1 MIRFLIAFAASFI
14 VAILPASPTLAA
26 IDDVQQAGH
35 VQPIDEVLSLFEGT
49 GSAEKAGQAFQI
61 AQATGTD
68 PRGPRTLGAVP
79 NAVQVPS
86 LQCLS
91 VAEAETILGERR
103 LRLGQV
109 YQRASNACPDGGIVA
124 QSPPRGRTVRPGTS
138 IEVVITGNGNAPAS
152 GITVPELTGL
162 TPAEA
167 QSQLR
172 ATGLDIGR
180 IAKESAAA
188 PLGTIVSQSPAAGSS
203 TPRGSR
209 INITVAS
216 EVRIPDLR
224 QLSRE
229 EAIQKLQDS
238 SLALGRVTEESSS
251 QPNGTIIKQ
260 WPLPGVPAAADDQ
273 VDITVAKGQTVP
285 SLTNLTLNDART
297 RLRDAGLRPGRVES
311 RVSDRRR
318 GTIIEQRPA
327 ANATVS
333 PGVTVDVV
341 LAATPVVPDLAGRT
355 LEQARNLIGGQLLQV
370 GSVTTK
376 VSNAPQGTIIEQ
388 QPRANAE
395 ASPGGT
401 VDLVIAEG
409 LETPK
414 LVGLSLEEAGA
425 LLANQLM
432 RLGKVERRT
441 SPDGDGR
448 IIDQS
453 PQAGAPASFG
463 VSIDVVISEPPII
476 PDLRGMS
483 PDAVASTLTEKQ
495 LVLANVDYQLSA
507 ELPDQT
513 VLSQEPAPGSPFANG
528 GTVSVVLAVTA
539 PPPDRPDLVPVPNV
553 TSLTAAQADQ
563 ALKDLGLALRLD
575 GATGG
580 DQPNRVTAQAP
591 VAGRLV
597 AIGSPVAARLESID
611 EVLVPDLLGVVHDTV
626 DTTLANAFLA
636 VGRQEWRLST
646 QPDGTVISQDPA
658 PGTPIAFG
666 NPVNLVF
673 SASALI
679 PDLTGL
685 TPEEAN
691 PILISQS
698 LRLGGIR
705 ETFSLHWPGTI
716 VAQTPPAE
724 SPARLD
730 TIVRVDIVGLA
741 GPLTA
746 GGTLL
751 VALAGLAWFRA
762 RGGGFAPA
770 GAGNTPTPPPVYGI
784 SRGATVRPGFDKT
797 ARSARP
803 APPPRPEPDYVV
815 HVDPGTQ
822 VTQTDASSLVK
833 SSIRLR
839 GRADP
844 GEQTLAINS

>member
-1 MIRFLIAFAASFI
+1 MVRFLIALAASYV
-14 VAILPASPTLAA
+14 VAFLPVSETLAA
-26 IDDVQQAGH
+26 DDVTPLRGPASFLGQD
-35 VQPIDEVLSLFEGT
+35 VF
-49 GSAEKAGQAFQI
+49 GSDLPGQELQL
-61 AQATGTD
+61 AQATGTQ
-68 PRGPRTLGAVP
+68 PSGPRTLGAVP

-91 VAEAETILGERR
+91 VPEAETILGERR

-124 QSPPRGRTVRPGTS
+124 QSPPRGRTVRPGTT
-138 IEVVITGNGNAPAS
+138 IEVVITGNGSAPAS

-188 PLGTIVSQSPAAGSS
+188 PLGTIVSQSPTAGSS
-203 TPRGSR
+203 ATRGSR

-224 QLSRE
+224 QLSRQ
-229 EAIQKLQDS
+229 EAVRKLQES
-238 SLALGRVTEESSS
+238 SLGLGRVTEESSS

-260 WPLPGVPAAADDQ
+260 WPLPGVPAAANDQ

-285 SLTNLTLNDART
+285 NLTNLTLNDART
-297 RLRDAGLRPGRVES
+297 RLRDAGLRPGRVQS

-318 GTIIEQRPA
+318 GTIIEQTPA

-333 PGVTVDVV
+333 PGITVDVV

-355 LEQARNLIGGQLLQV
+355 LEQARGLVSAQLLQI
-370 GSVTTK
+370 GAVTTK
-376 VSNAPQGTIIEQ
+376 VSNAPQGTVIEQ

-395 ASPGGT
+395 ASPGGR

-409 LETPK
+409 LEVPK
-414 LVGLSLEEAGA
+414 LVGLSLEDAGA

-432 RLGKVERRT
+432 RIGKVGRRT

-448 IIDQS
+448 IIEQS
-453 PQAGAPASFG
+453 PSAGAAASFG
-463 VSIDVVISEPPII
+463 VSIDVVIAEPPII
-476 PDLRGMS
+476 PDLRGMN

-513 VLSQEPAPGSPFANG
+513 VLTQDPPPGSPIVNG

-563 ALKDLGLALRLD
+563 ALKDLGLALRLEGAAD
-575 GATGG
+575 G
-580 DQPNRVTAQAP
+580 DRPNRVTAQAP
-591 VAGRLV
+591 VAGRLI

-611 EVLVPDLLGVVHDTV
+611 EVLVPDLLGAVQESV
-626 DTTLANAFLA
+626 DTQLANAFLA
-636 VGRQEWRLST
+636 IGRQEWRLST

-658 PGTPIAFG
+658 PGTPISFG
-666 NPVNLVF
+666 NAVNLVF

-685 TPEEAN
+685 TPEEAS
-691 PILISQS
+691 PILTSQS
-698 LRLGGIR
+698 LKLGGIR
-705 ETFSLHWPGTI
+705 ETFSLRWPGTI
-716 VAQTPPAE
+716 VAQTPPPD
-724 SPARLD
+724 SPARLE

-746 GGTLL
+746 GGTLMI
-751 VALAGLAWFRA
+751 ALAGLAWFRA
-762 RGGGFAPA
+762 RGSGFATA
-770 GAGNTPTPPPVYGI
+770 GAAGHTPAPPPVYGI
-784 SRGATVRPGFDKT
+784 SRGAPVRPAFDKT

-803 APPPRPEPDYVV
+803 AASQRPEPSYVV

>member
-1 MIRFLIAFAASFI
+1 MVRFLFALAASLI
-14 VAILPASPTLAA
+14 VAISPASPTLASISGA
-26 IDDVQQAGH
+26 LKQDHAQTIRNFASVTESAADAF
-35 VQPIDEVLSLFEGT
+35 EV
-49 GSAEKAGQAFQI
+49 
-61 AQATGTD
+61 AQATGTE
-68 PRGPRTLGAVP
+68 PTGPRALGAVP

-91 VAEAETILGERR
+91 VSEAETILGERR

-138 IEVVITGNGNAPAS
+138 IEVVITGSGRAPTA

-172 ATGLDIGR
+172 STGLDIGR

-188 PLGTIVSQSPAAGSS
+188 PLGTIIGQSPAAGSS
-203 TPRGSR
+203 ATRGSR

-224 QLSRE
+224 QLTRD
-229 EAIQKLQDS
+229 EAVQKLQES

-285 SLTNLTLNDART
+285 NLANLTLNDART

-318 GTIIEQRPA
+318 GTIIEQRPP

-341 LAATPVVPDLAGRT
+341 LAATPVVPDLSGRT
-355 LEQARNLIGGQLLQV
+355 LEQARNLIGSQLLQV

-376 VSNAPQGTIIEQ
+376 VSNAPQGTIVEQ

-395 ASPGGT
+395 ASPGST

-409 LETPK
+409 LETPG

-432 RLGKVERRT
+432 RLGNVERRV

-448 IIDQS
+448 IIEQS
-453 PQAGAPASFG
+453 PRAGAPASFG
-463 VSIDVVISEPPII
+463 MSIDVVISEPPII

-483 PDAVASTLTEKQ
+483 PDAVASTLTERQ

-513 VLSQEPAPGSPFANG
+513 VLSQEPPPGSPIANG
-528 GTVSVVLAVTA
+528 GTISVVLAVTA
-539 PPPDRPDLVPVPNV
+539 PPPDRPDLVPVPGL

-563 ALKDLGLALRLD
+563 ALKDLGLTLQLEGSA
-575 GATGG
+575 GG
-580 DQPNRVTAQAP
+580 DRPNRVTGQNP
-591 VAGRLV
+591 TAGRLI
-597 AIGSPVAARLESID
+597 AIGSLVTARLESID
-611 EVLVPDLLGVVHDTV
+611 EVLVPDLLGVVHESV

-646 QPDGTVISQDPA
+646 QPDGTVISQNPA

-666 NPVNLVF
+666 NPVDLVF

-691 PILISQS
+691 PILTSQS

-705 ETFSLHWPGTI
+705 ETFSLRWPGTI
-716 VAQTPPAE
+716 VAQTPLPE

-730 TIVRVDIVGLA
+730 TIVRVEIVGLA

-762 RGGGFAPA
+762 RGSSGVAAA
-770 GAGNTPTPPPVYGI
+770 GVGNTPTPPPVYGI
-784 SRGATVRPGFDKT
+784 SRGAPVRPPFDKT
-797 ARSARP
+797 ARSTRP
-803 APPPRPEPDYVV
+803 APPSRSEPVYVV

-844 GEQTLAINS
+844 GEQTLAINP

>member
-1 MIRFLIAFAASFI
+1 MIVVRFLIALAASLF
-14 VAILPASPTLAA
+14 VAISQAPQTRAATDGAYEIGHARAIGTPASPAHETSRGF
-26 IDDVQQAGH
+26 D
-35 VQPIDEVLSLFEGT
+35 
-49 GSAEKAGQAFQI
+49 I
-61 AQATGTD
+61 AQATGAE

-91 VAEAETILGERR
+91 VTEAETILGERR

-109 YQRASNACPDGGIVA
+109 YQRASNACPAGGIVA

-138 IEVVITGNGNAPAS
+138 IEVVITGNGNGSAPTS
-152 GITVPELTGL
+152 GITVPELSGL

-167 QSQLR
+167 QSRLR

-180 IAKESAAA
+180 IARESAAA
-188 PLGTIVSQSPAAGSS
+188 PLGTIVSQSPAAGASA
-203 TPRGSR
+203 TRGSR
-209 INITVAS
+209 VNITVAS

-224 QLSRE
+224 QLTRE
-229 EAIQKLQDS
+229 EAIQELQES
-238 SLALGRVTEESSS
+238 SLAIGRVTEESSS
-251 QPNGTIIKQ
+251 QPNGTVIKQ

-285 SLTNLTLNDART
+285 DLANLTLNDART
-297 RLRDAGLRPGRVES
+297 RLRDAGLRPGRVDS

-355 LEQARNLIGGQLLQV
+355 LEQARNLIGNQLLKV

-395 ASPGGT
+395 ASPGGA

-432 RLGKVERRT
+432 RLGKVERRV

-448 IIDQS
+448 IIAQS

-463 VSIDVVISEPPII
+463 VSIDVVIAEPPII

-483 PDAVASTLTEKQ
+483 PDAVASTLTERQ

-513 VLSQEPAPGSPFANG
+513 VLSQEPPPGSPIVNG
-528 GTVSVVLAVTA
+528 GTISVVLAVTA
-539 PPPDRPDLVPVPNV
+539 PPPDRPDLVAVPDI
-553 TSLTAAQADQ
+553 TRLTAAQADQ
-563 ALKDLGLALRLD
+563 ALNDLGLALQLE
-575 GATGG
+575 GTSSG
-580 DQPNRVTAQAP
+580 DQPNRVTAQNP
-591 VAGRLV
+591 TAGRLI
-597 AIGSPVAARLESID
+597 AIGSPVAARLEAID
-611 EVLVPDLLGVVHDTV
+611 EVLVPDLLGVVHESV

-636 VGRQEWRLST
+636 VGSKEWRLST
-646 QPDGTVISQDPA
+646 QPDGTVIGQNPA

-673 SASALI
+673 SASKLV
-679 PDLTGL
+679 PDLSGL

-691 PILISQS
+691 RRLTGDS

-705 ETFSLHWPGTI
+705 DTFTFGWPGTI
-716 VAQTPPAE
+716 VSQTPPAE

-730 TIVRVDIVGLA
+730 TIVRVDIVGLS
-741 GPLTA
+741 GPLTV

-751 VALAGLAWFRA
+751 VALAGLVWFRA
-762 RGGGFAPA
+762 RGGYATA
-770 GAGNTPTPPPVYGI
+770 GAGTTPKPPPVYGI
-784 SRGATVRPGFDKT
+784 SRGAPVRPTFEKT
-797 ARSARP
+797 GRSARP
-803 APPPRPEPDYVV
+803 ATPPRSEPDYVV

-844 GEQTLAINS
+844 GEQTLAINP